1 MKKGLFISV
10 FLIICMCISG
20 CSKNNLENDVTNPR
34 LDINETKSKRVNNNT
49 RNQGG
54 PAITS
59 VDTSNPELD
68 RQRTQHRRP
77 LTNTQIHYSSSKI
90 IVANQAANKV
100 TDLPKIDHANI
111 IVTDN
116 NAYVAV
122 KMTGTDNRLTPTV
135 RKEITK
141 AVKTA
146 DPNIDNVY
154 ISKHK
159 QFYTRMM
166 RYTKDIQDGRTN
178 SNLIGEFSDTIRRIF
193 PDAR

>member
-20 CSKNNLENDVTNPR
+20 CSKNNLENDVTNR
-34 LDINETKSKRVNNNT
+34 KLDINETKSKRVNDNT

-59 VDTSNPELD
+59 VDTSDPELD
-68 RQRTQHRRP
+68 RKRTQHS
-77 LTNTQIHYSSSKI
+77 TQIHYSSSKI
-90 IVANQAANKV
+90 IVANQAAKKV
-100 TDLPKIDHANI
+100 TDLSKIDHANI

-122 KMTGTDNRLTPTV
+122 KMTGTDHRLTPTV

-141 AVKTA
+141 AVKAA
-146 DPNIDNVY
+146 DPNIDTVY
-154 ISKHK
+154 ISKHP
-159 QFYTRMM
+159 QFYKQMM
-166 RYTKDIQDGRTN
+166 RYTKVIQDGRTN
-178 SNLIGEFSDTIRRIF
+178 NNLIGEFSDTIRRIF